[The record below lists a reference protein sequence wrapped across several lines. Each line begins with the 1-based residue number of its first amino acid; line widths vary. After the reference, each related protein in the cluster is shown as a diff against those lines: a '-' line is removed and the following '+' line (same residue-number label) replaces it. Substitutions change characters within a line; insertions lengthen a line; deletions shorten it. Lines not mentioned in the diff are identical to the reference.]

1 MTMKKDVWRL
11 NDGEWY
17 QIPQIFIHENVM
29 NFFKKIVRIGNNI
42 KFANSAWC
50 IKSNDIAIPVKYGSP
65 DIIAETL
72 GFSFIKE

>member
-42 KFANSAWC
+42 KFENSTWC